1 MSPIARLT
9 LRVFTLFWSGYTILA
24 QPGLPACWLERHACE
39 IHMHL
44 SKEQAESPHSHGYL
58 FDLASADGAPAL
70 PSVLIAVNLLLALL
84 FGRLILR
91 ELISPMP
98 AQALWE
104 SLVESPPPR
113 FPISS

>member
-1 MSPIARLT
+1 MSPITRLT
-9 LRVFTLFWSGYTILA
+9 LRVFTLVWAGYTALA

-39 IHMHL
+39 IHIHL

-70 PSVLIAVNLLLALL
+70 PSLLIPVGLLLALL
-84 FGRLILR
+84 FGRLVLR

-98 AQALWE
+98 AQAIWE
-104 SLVESPPPR
+104 SLLEPPPPR
-113 FPISS
+113 FLISS

>member
-9 LRVFTLFWSGYTILA
+9 IRVFTLVWAGYTVLA
-24 QPGLPACWLERHACE
+24 QPGIPACWLERHACE
-39 IHMHL
+39 IHIHL
-44 SKEQAESPHSHGYL
+44 SEEQAKNPHTHGYL

-70 PSVLIAVNLLLALL
+70 PSLLIPLNLLLALL
-84 FGRLILR
+84 FGRLVLR

-98 AQALWE
+98 AHTLWE
-104 SLVESPPPR
+104 AYLDPPPPR